1 MSKKKRDWIPWM
13 EAKRKQIKEQEILF
27 ELMMNDSIDLLFL
40 QSTPWT
46 ATGYLWNVYGG
57 NGMREPFRI
66 EASK

>member
-1 MSKKKRDWIPWM
+1 MSKKKRNWIPWM
-13 EAKRKQIKEQEILF
+13 EAKRKQVKEQESLF
-27 ELMMNDSIDLLFL
+27 ELMNDSIERLFI

-57 NGMREPFRI
+57 NEMREPFRI